1 VAVFPDRIVLKNSTD
16 SGVAIEAAIG
26 SGGTDQIQQGELVLG
41 IQPNSVNIYT
51 IDGNGQVVTLGSAV
65 EGFPELIGDL
75 HDVDLTTPAT
85 DGQVLAFDSTDSFW
99 RPATRLANVADDLTP
114 QLGGNLETMG
124 FWIRGNQGNDI
135 ILAADTG
142 RTVFRG
148 AAGSDASIRLN
159 CETNAHGVTIQS
171 PPHSAAASYTL
182 TLPESLGTDGQ
193 LLATDATGALYW
205 VDDGGGTSVGPT
217 PPAGPGVGDLW
228 IDINTDIIYYWDG
241 SNWVV
246 VGAGGSVTSIDIA
259 GGTGIN
265 TTGGPITDSGT
276 ITVALADTAVV
287 PGTYTNTNLTVDQ
300 QGRITSIANGE
311 AGGEGGSAG
320 RGDGGDFDLGTIG
333 SPFVFGVYGA
343 GDFDTGVSGLPEELL
358 VDSFG
363 PDAGDF
369 G

>member
-1 VAVFPDRIVLKNSTD
+1 MAVFPDRIVLKNSTD
-16 SGVAIEAAIG
+16 SQVSIEAAIG
-26 SGGTDQIQQGELVLG
+26 SGGSDQIQQGELVLG
-41 IQPNSVNIYT
+41 IQPGSVSLYT
-51 IDGNGQVVTLGSAV
+51 IDGNGNVVSLGSAV
-65 EGFPELIGDL
+65 GYPEYIGEL
-75 HDVDLTTPAT
+75 LDVDLTPAPTDGQILAYNAT
-85 DGQVLAFDSTDSFW
+85 DGVW
-99 RPATRLANVADDLTP
+99 RPDTRLANVVEDLTP

-124 FWIRGNQGNDI
+124 FWIKGNQGNDVV
-135 ILAADTG
+135 LAAETG
-142 RTVFRG
+142 QTSFRG

-159 CETNAHGVTIQS
+159 CETNAHGVVIQS

-182 TLPESLGTDGQ
+182 TLPEALGTDGQ
-193 LLATDATGALYW
+193 VLATNATGALYW
-205 VDDGGGTSVGPT
+205 VNGGGGGTSVGPT

-246 VGAGGSVTSIDIA
+246 VGAGGSVTSIDVV

-320 RGDGGDFDLGTIG
+320 QGDGGDFDLGTIG

-343 GDFDTGVSGLPEELL
+343 GDFDTGVAGLPEELL